1 MFIARRVQMTNLR
14 NIEWQGGTSAHS
26 HHQRPR
32 SQRDLVEA
40 SLLRHTGK
48 SERRWDERTGVEY
61 TQAA

>member
-1 MFIARRVQMTNLR
+1 MTNLR

-26 HHQRPR
+26 NHQRR

-48 SERRWDERTGVEY
+48 SKRLWDERTGVEY